1 MHLIFFRIERLIG
14 KKIHQCTKRYIF
26 VRKKCTLC
34 TGFKIYDANKTGF
47 DIAILNLRSGTKA
60 KLDFFRHFKIK
71 TFDFMMQT

>member
-1 MHLIFFRIERLIG
+1 M
-14 KKIHQCTKRYIF
+14 
-26 VRKKCTLC
+26 
-34 TGFKIYDANKTGF
+34 YDANKTGF